1 MRRDRRTVGRIEN
14 ALIVCLAC
22 LALVLVSRTSFFQA
36 LPFLP
41 HADTAQG
48 AAVGQ
53 GASLAHGAPTAL
65 AFTTEDGRFG
75 VQGDADSVATL
86 WDGGLRDLLDA
97 ALAAAERP
105 SATTRTAWQ
114 EAIAGEEGWVW
125 YDLLYDVPF
134 ADRGEGG
141 AARRFLLTA
150 RGGHATA
157 LYLYCQEEDAYYVC
171 RLSDPT
177 LALPELVRHQAA
189 NGAVFAFED
198 PAYAGIDP
206 DQLVTRAAPRCPV
219 YTAESALAALDADLR
234 EGLMDALDF
243 NQRAA
248 SVYQSAEGQVVREG
262 ADTLRLQTDGTVSF
276 HGSESGKARYMALSP
291 RTGDLRD
298 CAQELFDR
306 LTEGRI
312 GPAALYCCAVETGE
326 DGATVLSWR
335 YRLAGA
341 EVWLDDADGL
351 AAQAT
356 FRGTA
361 LTAFWVRAMTFT
373 ETEEGAALPPARQA
387 AAAASDGE
395 GRELRLCYRLADG
408 RAEAGWA
415 LMLDREG

>member
-14 ALIVCLAC
+14 VLIVALAC

-36 LPFLP
+36 LPFTHL
-41 HADTAQG
+41 DTAQG

-53 GASLAHGAPTAL
+53 GATLSAGMPTAL
-65 AFTTEDGRFG
+65 AFETEDGRFG
-75 VQGDADSVATL
+75 VQADADSVAAL
-86 WDGGLRDLLDA
+86 WDGGLSELLDA

-114 EAIAGEEGWVW
+114 EAIGGEEGWVW

-134 ADRGEGG
+134 ADRSEGG
-141 AARRFLLTA
+141 AARRFLITA

-157 LYLYCQEEDAYYVC
+157 LYLYSQGEDAYYVC

-177 LALPELVRHQAA
+177 LRLPDLVRYQEP

-198 PAYAGIDP
+198 PTYAGVDP

-234 EGLMDALDF
+234 GALMDALDF

-248 SVYQSAEGQVVREG
+248 SVYQSAEGPVVREG
-262 ADTLRLQTDGTVSF
+262 ADTLRIQTDGTVLF
-276 HGSESGKARYMALSP
+276 HGSESGKVRYAALSA
-291 RTGDLRD
+291 RTRDLQD
-298 CAQELFDR
+298 CAQDLLDR
-306 LTEGRI
+306 LTAGRI
-312 GPAALYCCAVETGE
+312 GPAALYCCAMETGE

-356 FRGTA
+356 FRGTT
-361 LTAFWVRAMTFT
+361 LTAFWVRLLTFT
-373 ETEEGAALPPARQA
+373 ETEEGAVIPPLRQA

-395 GRELRLCYRLADG
+395 GRELRLCYRLTDG
-408 RAEAGWA
+408 RATAGWA

>member
-14 ALIVCLAC
+14 VLIVALAC

-36 LPFLP
+36 LPFTHLG
-41 HADTAQG
+41 TAQG

-53 GASLAHGAPTAL
+53 GATLSHGMPTAL
-65 AFTTEDGRFG
+65 AFETEDGRFG
-75 VQGDADSVATL
+75 VQADADSVAAL
-86 WDGGLRDLLDA
+86 WDGGLSELLDA

-114 EAIAGEEGWVW
+114 EAIGGEESWVW

-134 ADRGEGG
+134 ADRSEGG
-141 AARRFLLTA
+141 AARRFLITA
-150 RGGHATA
+150 RGGHAAA
-157 LYLYCQEEDAYYVC
+157 LYLYSQGEDAYYVC

-177 LALPELVRHQAA
+177 LRLPDLVRYQEP

-198 PAYAGIDP
+198 PTYAGVDP

-219 YTAESALAALDADLR
+219 YTAESALTALDADLR
-234 EGLMDALDF
+234 GALMDALDF

-248 SVYQSAEGQVVREG
+248 SVYQSAEGLVVREG
-262 ADTLRLQTDGTVSF
+262 ADTLRIQTDGTVLF
-276 HGSESGKARYMALSP
+276 HGSESGKARYAALSA
-291 RTGDLRD
+291 RTRDLQD
-298 CAQELFDR
+298 CAEALLAQ
-306 LTEGRI
+306 LTAGRI

-341 EVWLDDADGL
+341 EVWLDDTDGL

-356 FRGTA
+356 FRGTS
-361 LTAFWVRAMTFT
+361 LTAFWVRLLTFT
-373 ETEEGAALPPARQA
+373 ETEEGAALPPLRQA

-395 GRELRLCYRLADG
+395 GRELRLCYRLTDG
-408 RAEAGWA
+408 RAAAGWA

>member
-14 ALIVCLAC
+14 VLIVALAC

-36 LPFLP
+36 LPFTHLG
-41 HADTAQG
+41 TAQG

-53 GASLAHGAPTAL
+53 GATLSHGMPTAL
-65 AFTTEDGRFG
+65 AFEMEDGRFG
-75 VQGDADSVATL
+75 VQADADSVAAL
-86 WDGGLRDLLDA
+86 WDGGLSELLDA

-114 EAIAGEEGWVW
+114 EAIGGEESWVW

-134 ADRGEGG
+134 ADRSEGG
-141 AARRFLLTA
+141 AARRFLITA
-150 RGGHATA
+150 RGGHAAA
-157 LYLYCQEEDAYYVC
+157 LYLYSQGEDAYYVC

-177 LALPELVRHQAA
+177 LRLPDLVRYQEP

-198 PAYAGIDP
+198 QTYAGVDP

-219 YTAESALAALDADLR
+219 YTAESALTALDADLR
-234 EGLMDALDF
+234 GALMEALDF

-248 SVYQSAEGQVVREG
+248 SVYQSAEGPVVREG
-262 ADTLRLQTDGTVSF
+262 ADTLRIQTDGTVLF
-276 HGSESGKARYMALSP
+276 HGSESGKARYAALSA
-291 RTGDLRD
+291 RTRDLQD
-298 CAQELFDR
+298 CAEALLAQ
-306 LTEGRI
+306 LTAGRI

-341 EVWLDDADGL
+341 EVWLDDTDGL

-356 FRGTA
+356 FRGTS
-361 LTAFWVRAMTFT
+361 LTAFWVRLLTFT
-373 ETEEGAALPPARQA
+373 ETEEGAALPPLRQA

-395 GRELRLCYRLADG
+395 GRELRLCYRLTDG
-408 RAEAGWA
+408 RAAAGWA